1 MRRCTIGNNLDN
13 PRKSG
18 VGNQWTAKL
27 VVMKRIGLL
36 GGMSWESSVLYEELI
51 NTEVRTRLG
60 GTNSADLIVRSYNFA
75 DIEAL
80 QQQSDWKAAGAL
92 LAEDAKMLADAGAE
106 VIALCTNTM
115 HIVADTVA
123 DATDATFVHLIDET
137 ATAIRADDHHTVG
150 LLGTRFTME
159 MDFYRERLESN
170 GLTVL
175 TPNEEDR
182 TTVHD
187 VIYNELVQ
195 GELNR
200 ESRENYLDIIDR
212 LGSSG
217 AQGIIAG
224 CTEIELL
231 VSADDIF
238 LPYYP
243 TTEIHAS
250 AIVDAALA

>member
-1 MRRCTIGNNLDN
+1 
-13 PRKSG
+13 
-18 VGNQWTAKL
+18 
-27 VVMKRIGLL
+27 MKTIGLL
-36 GGMSWESSVLYEELI
+36 GGMSWESSVHYEELI
-51 NTEVRTRLG
+51 NTGVRARLG

-80 QQQSDWKAAGAL
+80 QEQSDWKAAGAL
-92 LAEDAKMLADAGAE
+92 LAEGAKMLVDAGAQ

-115 HIVADTVA
+115 HIVADVVA
-123 DATDATFVHLIDET
+123 DATDATFVHLGDVT
-137 ATAIRADDHHTVG
+137 ASAIRADGHHTVG

-159 MDFYRERLESN
+159 MDFYRERLESH
-170 GLTVL
+170 GLTIL
-175 TPNEEDR
+175 TPNEDDR
-182 TTVHD
+182 TVVHD

-217 AQGIIAG
+217 AQGVIAG

-231 VSADDIF
+231 VGADDIF

-243 TTEIHAS
+243 TTQVHAT
-250 AIVDAALA
+250 AIVEAALA

>member
-1 MRRCTIGNNLDN
+1 
-13 PRKSG
+13 
-18 VGNQWTAKL
+18 
-27 VVMKRIGLL
+27 MKTVGLL
-36 GGMSWESSVLYEELI
+36 GGMSWESSVHYEELI

-60 GTNSADLIVRSYNFA
+60 GAESADMIVRSYNFA
-75 DIEAL
+75 DVQQL
-80 QQQSDWKAAGAL
+80 QEQGDWEAAGEL
-92 LAEDAKMLADAGAE
+92 LSSGAQTLVAAGAE

-115 HIVADTVA
+115 HIVADVVA
-123 DATDATFVHLIDET
+123 DSVDATFVHLGDIT
-137 ATAIRADDHHTVG
+137 AEAIRADDYHTVG

-159 MDFYRERLESN
+159 MDFYRERLESH

-175 TPNEEDR
+175 TPNEADR
-182 TTVHD
+182 TIVHD
-187 VIYNELVQ
+187 VIYNELVK

-231 VSADDIF
+231 VTADDIF

-243 TTEIHAS
+243 TTELHAF